1 MKIELEEFRRHREV
15 LDRISDAGDVADVR
29 SELENLSLEEFH
41 LLRKLDQIDETDWE
55 FLLGALRETEPNLAI
70 VAQSSRK
77 AAKSAFSDIRSDE
90 PFQYSSRIL
99 SVSFSPY
106 LDIAGG
112 NQVIRLIFKTAEEP
126 IISDQDL
133 EDSLGIGAA
142 ILDAVARSVGM
153 TVEEV
158 GIPPE
163 RIEWGDEFE
172 NRLALAERAVSTLR
186 RLYDK
191 RSAVKGEPI
200 SSPGDA

>member
-15 LDRISDAGDVADVR
+15 LGRISDAGDVADVR

-41 LLRKLDQIDETDWE
+41 LLRKLDEIGGADWK
-55 FLLGALRETEPNLAI
+55 FLLGVLRETEPNLAI
-70 VAQSSRK
+70 IAESSRK
-77 AAKSAFSDIRSDE
+77 AAISAFNDIRSGE

-106 LDIAGG
+106 LDIAAG
-112 NQVIRLIFKTAEEP
+112 NQVIRLIFKTSEES

-133 EDSLGIGAA
+133 EDSLGIGVA

-153 TVEEV
+153 AVEDV
-158 GIPPE
+158 GVPPE
-163 RIEWGDEFE
+163 RIEWGDEFK

-191 RSAVKGEPI
+191 RSPVKGEPI